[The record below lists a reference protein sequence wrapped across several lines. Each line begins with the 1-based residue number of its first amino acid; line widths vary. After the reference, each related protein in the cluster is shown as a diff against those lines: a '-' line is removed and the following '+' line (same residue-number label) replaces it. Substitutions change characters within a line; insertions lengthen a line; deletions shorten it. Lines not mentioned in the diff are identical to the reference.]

1 MAAML
6 DFSGLNWLAILAVT
20 VLGFVLGGL
29 YYSPLLFANAWMKEL
44 GKKPE
49 DLQREGAGAAFPF
62 VVAFVTALVTA
73 IVIGA
78 LVRSLGVATFGNG
91 AVLGLVCGV
100 GFSAA
105 STFSDLAFCG
115 FSMKLAAIQSG
126 YRVTYCVLMGAILAV
141 WR

>member
-1 MAAML
+1 ML

-20 VLGFVLGGL
+20 VMGFVLGGL
-29 YYSPLLFANAWMKEL
+29 YYSPLLFANAWLKEL

-49 DLQREGAGAAFPF
+49 DLQAKGAEAAFPF
-62 VVAFVTALVTA
+62 VVAFVTALVA
-73 IVIGA
+73 AVVIGA
-78 LVRSLGVATFGNG
+78 LVRSVGATSFGSG
-91 AVLGLVCGV
+91 AALGLACGV

-105 STFSDLAFCG
+105 STFSDLAFCR

-126 YRVTYCVLMGAILAV
+126 YRVTYTVLMGAILAV